1 MAYDTSEAVAKFLS
15 GFQMEITHR
24 GKGTFTPDH
33 VKYSLTIANGG
44 KDFSTTFE
52 SNPHVHGEPTITQVF
67 GALASDAMVVRDYGM
82 DEFVD
87 EFCDGMKPSAA
98 IRAYNSC
105 KETYDWMRDG
115 LYLSN
120 GDIASLSEV
129 ISENE
134 DEVNTLVEKAASER
148 AARYAY
154 DHPKLPKGFVTIEQL
169 KGDSMEP
176 KPKERIVFDE
186 DSYYGDEGEEMAI
199 NDLMERD
206 GLTEDEVREDFT
218 DDEIFNHQMEMKDFD
233 YEEEMR
239 ALAAFFN
246 GEKSDMSDFV
256 NPYGG
261 NHILVSGSVGRWNGT
276 STGIAVYKDFDAA
289 TDCSPSRF
297 GQGNFF
303 ADCEI
308 QKVWDENG
316 TLYLAGAHHDG
327 RVSVEMRQL
336 TDEGERLWGQ
346 LDYEDYLPLEGLTA
360 MGKHYELGDE
370 NQFIHDLYNSPELC
384 AAPRYVEQSFG
395 CPSEEYEK
403 EEGTLPHDFTTGKWR
418 VHLIYPGERYGLD
431 GCLTYELNAYSGA
444 PAAAHRASYPLVEF
458 YDTSQDAARF
468 PGGQFVSRY
477 YMTDLL
483 EDNSIAVSLDTMLK
497 NGNQFSLDGGIPAWT
512 VEGDDLAKV
521 NDFLKKSCME
531 FCGSLPGDE
540 KDEDSYSLTGEAKDA
555 TASRNGLSRNQMGI
569 EEKAA
574 ECKEAATALANDN
587 AL

>member
-1 MAYDTSEAVAKFLS
+1 
-15 GFQMEITHR
+15 
-24 GKGTFTPDH
+24 
-33 VKYSLTIANGG
+33 
-44 KDFSTTFE
+44 
-52 SNPHVHGEPTITQVF
+52 
-67 GALASDAMVVRDYGM
+67 
-82 DEFVD
+82 
-87 EFCDGMKPSAA
+87 
-98 IRAYNSC
+98 
-105 KETYDWMRDG
+105 
-115 LYLSN
+115 
-120 GDIASLSEV
+120 
-129 ISENE
+129 
-134 DEVNTLVEKAASER
+134 
-148 AARYAY
+148 
-154 DHPKLPKGFVTIEQL
+154 
-169 KGDSMEP
+169 MEP

-199 NDLMERD
+199 DDLMERD

-297 GQGNFF
+297 GQGNVF

-370 NQFIHDLYNSPELC
+370 NRFVHASITARNSAPPLVTWNSP
-384 AAPRYVEQSFG
+384 S
-395 CPSEEYEK
+395 
-403 EEGTLPHDFTTGKWR
+403 
-418 VHLIYPGERYGLD
+418 
-431 GCLTYELNAYSGA
+431 
-444 PAAAHRASYPLVEF
+444 
-458 YDTSQDAARF
+458 DA
-468 PGGQFVSRY
+468 
-477 YMTDLL
+477 LL
-483 EDNSIAVSLDTMLK
+483 RNTRK
-497 NGNQFSLDGGIPAWT
+497 RRGR
-512 VEGDDLAKV
+512 
-521 NDFLKKSCME
+521 
-531 FCGSLPGDE
+531 
-540 KDEDSYSLTGEAKDA
+540 SLTTSPPA
-555 TASRNGLSRNQMGI
+555 NGVCILSTPESVTVSMV
-569 EEKAA
+569 A
-574 ECKEAATALANDN
+574 
-587 AL
+587 

>member
-1 MAYDTSEAVAKFLS
+1 M
-15 GFQMEITHR
+15 
-24 GKGTFTPDH
+24 FTANPPSR
-33 VKYSLTIANGG
+33 KSLVPSHPMRWLFA
-44 KDFSTTFE
+44 TT
-52 SNPHVHGEPTITQVF
+52 G
-67 GALASDAMVVRDYGM
+67 
-82 DEFVD
+82 
-87 EFCDGMKPSAA
+87 
-98 IRAYNSC
+98 
-105 KETYDWMRDG
+105 W
-115 LYLSN
+115 
-120 GDIASLSEV
+120 
-129 ISENE
+129 
-134 DEVNTLVEKAASER
+134 
-148 AARYAY
+148 
-154 DHPKLPKGFVTIEQL
+154 
-169 KGDSMEP
+169 
-176 KPKERIVFDE
+176 
-186 DSYYGDEGEEMAI
+186 
-199 NDLMERD
+199 
-206 GLTEDEVREDFT
+206 
-218 DDEIFNHQMEMKDFD
+218 
-233 YEEEMR
+233 
-239 ALAAFFN
+239 
-246 GEKSDMSDFV
+246 KSDMSDFV

-297 GQGNFF
+297 GQGNVF

-360 MGKHYELGDE
+360 MGKHYKLGDE
-370 NQFIHDLYNSPELC
+370 NQFVHDLYNSPELC

-458 YDTSQDAARF
+458 YDTSQDATRF

-483 EDNSIAVSLDTMLK
+483 EDNSIAVSIDTMLK

-540 KDEDSYSLTGEAKDA
+540 KDEDGYSLSGEAKDA
-555 TASRNGLSRNQMGI
+555 TASRDGLSRNQMGI

-574 ECKEAATALANDN
+574 ECKEAATVLANGN